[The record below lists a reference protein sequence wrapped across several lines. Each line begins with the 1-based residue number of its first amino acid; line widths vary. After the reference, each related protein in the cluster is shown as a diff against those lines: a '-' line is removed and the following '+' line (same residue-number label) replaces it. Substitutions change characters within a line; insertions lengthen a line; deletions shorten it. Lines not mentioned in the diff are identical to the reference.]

1 MNDRQTILMVD
12 DSDNDLDLMRIAF
25 AKAGFNNPL
34 QAVHNGEEAIAY
46 LKGEG
51 GYCDRKQ
58 HPLPAV
64 ILLDLNMPR
73 KSGFDVLAWIRA
85 EPGLQRISIII
96 LTASLRM
103 EDVERT
109 HGLGANAFLVKPAT
123 LEQLTLT
130 IRRLKDWLE
139 VNHFPPH
146 NEVVNRH

>member
-1 MNDRQTILMVD
+1 
-12 DSDNDLDLMRIAF
+12 
-25 AKAGFNNPL
+25 
-34 QAVHNGEEAIAY
+34 
-46 LKGEG
+46 
-51 GYCDRKQ
+51 
-58 HPLPAV
+58 
-64 ILLDLNMPR
+64 MPR